1 MSTANYYH
9 IVSLLFEKRPGYI
22 VNLQVTWCFPG
33 NPPMKKN
40 GGSSPGDIFPVCRA
54 KSAHVSMVITLK
66 SVYMDCLSNRSGN
79 RRQQTKRLEAIFQIP
94 LIHIFRFFVWGGAN
108 VVLKKLQKQ
117 RHETKSIRFF
127 RRNLQFFVGV
137 VSLVNRS
144 SVRIQDT
151 VGSQRP
157 LPTLDPGPSIF
168 RRSGSQRWR
177 ASTSWPGRKD
187 PSFRTSGS
195 TLSKL

>member
-1 MSTANYYH
+1 MAVH
-9 IVSLLFEKRPGYI
+9 LLVIYFQYVEP
-22 VNLQVTWCFPG
+22 
-33 NPPMKKN
+33 NPPMSPW
-40 GGSSPGDIFPVCRA
+40 SSPWKVYTWTASVTGPVTDDN
-54 KSAHVSMVITLK
+54 KP
-66 SVYMDCLSNRSGN
+66 SVWK
-79 RRQQTKRLEAIFQIP
+79 Q
-94 LIHIFRFFVWGGAN
+94 FFKYLWFTSLGFLFGGGAN